1 MYEANLQWSNA
12 RFPEIPQLVT
22 EANIANCLL
31 KIGRVE
37 ECIARMRVNFAAT
50 QRECGSEDE
59 LTLIAASTFSNAL
72 AEAQDYAGC
81 TQFIQENSVLDTAGR
96 VLGPENIATIYL
108 RRNQA
113 RALYQPSE
121 APLEDVRRAVEI
133 LEDVS
138 AISNRVLGRDHPGAQ
153 KIQQHLDAAREKL
166 AHAE

>member
-1 MYEANLQWSNA
+1 MPRQRVA
-12 RFPEIPQLVT
+12 RFPLSTTDQLAV
-22 EANIANCLL
+22 EANIAFCLMEV
-31 KIGRVE
+31 GRVE
-37 ECIARMRVNFAAT
+37 ESVARMQSNFTAT

-59 LTLIAASTFSNAL
+59 LTLIAATSLSAAL
-72 AEAQDYAGC
+72 VDAQDYAGC

-121 APLEDVRRAVEI
+121 APLGDVRRAVEI

-138 AISNRVLGRDHPGAQ
+138 AISNRVLGPDHPGTQ
-153 KIQQHLDAAREKL
+153 KIQKHLDAAREKL
-166 AHAE
+166 THAE